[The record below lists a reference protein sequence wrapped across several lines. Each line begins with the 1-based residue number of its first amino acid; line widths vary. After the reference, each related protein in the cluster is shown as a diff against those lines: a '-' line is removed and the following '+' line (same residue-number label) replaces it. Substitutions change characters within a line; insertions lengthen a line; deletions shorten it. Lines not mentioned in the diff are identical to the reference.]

1 MPPSL
6 EAAAGALQVWQV
18 EADSFRDL
26 VPKAL
31 FENAA
36 QMIRNFTP
44 CLSWLFLFPRY
55 YSNVLGRGGAGA
67 QEHVI
72 PSQVC
77 WYLEPWLWASP
88 AQSVR
93 PKQN

>member
-6 EAAAGALQVWQV
+6 EAGAGALQVWQV

-36 QMIRNFTP
+36 LIFNDMEFYT
-44 CLSWLFLFPRY
+44 LSILVISFPAI
-55 YSNVLGRGGAGA
+55 L
-67 QEHVI
+67 Q
-72 PSQVC
+72 
-77 WYLEPWLWASP
+77 
-88 AQSVR
+88 
-93 PKQN
+93 